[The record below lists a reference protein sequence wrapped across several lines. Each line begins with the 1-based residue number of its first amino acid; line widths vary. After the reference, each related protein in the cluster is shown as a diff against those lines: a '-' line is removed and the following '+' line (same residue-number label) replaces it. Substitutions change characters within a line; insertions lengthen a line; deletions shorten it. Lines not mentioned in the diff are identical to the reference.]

1 MNNGNNIK
9 SIVPRRVIGVLWDLL
24 RKAVFHK
31 RIEQLGVVYGY
42 FDRLEYQSDKLTI
55 SGWMLTPKR
64 DFDSF
69 ALYINQHKVGE
80 AATMERE
87 DVAKVYSFISPTK
100 NSGFS
105 FCVHR
110 RPEEM
115 EGTINFC
122 IVGITKGREIA
133 KMEVWYRTDLYACLP
148 VPPAH
153 LTLRVTA
160 CEIPSLH
167 LFTGMQ
173 MYKEFWTTVCKY
185 VDPHRIKSMLDWGC
199 GCGRIIGFFLK
210 FSGIPRICGADIDA
224 EAIAWCQ
231 DNLKP
236 AEFSMV
242 PPHPPTA
249 YADQEFDLII
259 SFSVF
264 THLSREDQFSWLKEM
279 QRILAP
285 GGLFL
290 TTVHG
295 ELATQLKFPGKKIKK
310 VLKGGI
316 FDVMDDERLDG
327 IAPKGYYRAVYQT
340 KEYTLKE
347 WSRYFEILEYKEG
360 GVGHYQDV
368 VVMMRRDPK
377 RDGSRQYAQ

>member
-1 MNNGNNIK
+1 MNKSNIIK
-9 SIVPRRVIGVLWDLL
+9 SIIPRRVIRVPQVLLE
-24 RKAVFHK
+24 KAVFHK
-31 RIEQLGVVYGY
+31 RRDQLEVACGN
-42 FDRLEYQSDKLTI
+42 FESLEYQYDNLTI

-64 DFDSF
+64 VFDTF
-69 ALYINQHKVGE
+69 ALYINQHKVGA

-87 DVAKVYSFISPTK
+87 DVAKVYSFISFAK
-100 NSGFS
+100 KSGFS
-105 FCVHR
+105 FCVPR

-115 EGTINFC
+115 EGTIDIC
-122 IVGITKGREIA
+122 VAGRDSKGRDIA
-133 KMEVWYRTDLYACLP
+133 KMDTWYRTDLYTSIP
-148 VPPAH
+148 IPPAH
-153 LTLRVTA
+153 LILRVA
-160 CEIPSLH
+160 AHEFSSLY
-167 LFTGMQ
+167 LVTGMQ
-173 MYKEFWTTVCKY
+173 VYREFWTTICKY
-185 VDPHRIKSMLDWGC
+185 VDPPRIKSMLDWGC

-210 FSGIPRICGADIDA
+210 FSGIPRIYGCDIDA

-231 DNLKP
+231 NNLKP
-236 AEFSMV
+236 AEFSAV

-264 THLSREDQFSWLKEM
+264 THLSREDQISWLKEM

-295 ELATQLKFPGKKIKK
+295 EFATKLKFPRKEIKE

-316 FDVMDDERLDG
+316 FDGMVDRSLDG
-327 IAPKGYYRAVYQT
+327 IAPKGYYRGVFQT

-347 WSRYFEILEYKEG
+347 WARYFEIIEYKEG
-360 GVGHYQDV
+360 AGGEYQDLI
-368 VVMMRRDPK
+368 VMRK
-377 RDGSRQYAQ
+377 RELCNTAKN